1 MHSLSPNLL
10 QLPQCWFPDNLNLDR
25 PDRQNR
31 VKCLLCFS
39 LCHAMIFLIE
49 RQIYMGGEEMNIIGN
64 INKKLIFDKD
74 EICAGGENDIEE
86 VIRVTPVPLPE
97 DYIEFLK
104 QISGEDSYGPEFEVE
119 DEGLSIWIWSAKMA
133 LEKSEEFNRP
143 SNQKF
148 MSNAWLFGNDLGD
161 LVYFFGTGK
170 DGFGLYRTSAGCL
183 DLENDEKISDTL
195 TDFLVHGVGIDIDT
209 SL

>member
-1 MHSLSPNLL
+1 
-10 QLPQCWFPDNLNLDR
+10 
-25 PDRQNR
+25 
-31 VKCLLCFS
+31 
-39 LCHAMIFLIE
+39 
-49 RQIYMGGEEMNIIGN
+49 MNIIGN
-64 INKKLIFDKD
+64 INKKLIFDED

-133 LEKSEEFNRP
+133 LEKSEELNRP

-183 DLENDEKISDTL
+183 DLENAEKISDTL
-195 TDFLVHGVGIDIDT
+195 TDFLVHGVGIDIAT
-209 SL
+209 GL